1 MGSPAQMQY
10 HRPQQPMQGQF
21 APVSGP
27 SQPQGS
33 PYFQPTT
40 VYQVGQPPPSMY
52 IVRAPPGPMTG
63 IPQYQ
68 TQTFEPR
75 ARERKII
82 QIKDPNS
89 NKDVTQEILNQ
100 RPPGSLTGSTGGT
113 SNNITPDI
121 SGQSSSSSTPPLT
134 LQQQAEANVR
144 AQFAAQV
151 AATLVNSEDKPK
163 KPEVIIHKSPVS
175 NKAVVDTVQLKE
187 TTVTQKNELEK
198 ETRTNPTIGIDTQ
211 IAEKPVEKP
220 LETQPKEVH
229 VKTQPKEAVQG
240 SKLSEGV
247 SGDIALGP
255 KSLVSSVDATTSA
268 KDIIPNVRVEI
279 FTADEVRKK
288 EAQQISLAAA
298 GEVKPERKE
307 KSEETAKE
315 PVSDVMPVAETK
327 ILNGP
332 VAVTNEET
340 DKTEEVVTVESQS
353 VVDTPP
359 VQANVAETT
368 EPTESAV
375 EVPVDQQVSETEVSA
390 QPTDESEDL
399 PTASKLEDVVASE
412 KVNSLDGDLKTA
424 TTAPKNTVDAQATGW
439 YHQ

>member
-1 MGSPAQMQY
+1 MQY

-40 VYQVGQPPPSMY
+40 VYQVGQPTPPMY

-63 IPQYQ
+63 MPQYQ

-75 ARERKII
+75 TRERKII

-89 NKDVTQEILNQ
+89 NEDVTQQILNRQ
-100 RPPGSLTGSTGGT
+100 PSGNLTGSTGGT
-113 SNNITPDI
+113 PNNITPDI
-121 SGQSSSSSTPPLT
+121 SGQSSSSNTPPLT

-151 AATLVNSEDKPK
+151 AATLANSEDKPK
-163 KPEVIIHKSPVS
+163 KPEVIIQKAPVNS
-175 NKAVVDTVQLKE
+175 KAVVDTVQLKE
-187 TTVTQKNELEK
+187 TTATQKNEVVK
-198 ETRTNPTIGIDTQ
+198 DTRTNPTPGIDTQ
-211 IAEKPVEKP
+211 VAEKPVEKP
-220 LETQPKEVH
+220 LETQPKEVL
-229 VKTQPKEAVQG
+229 VKTQPEEALQG
-240 SKLSEGV
+240 SKHSEGV
-247 SGDIALGP
+247 SGDVSSGP

-268 KDIIPNVRVEI
+268 KGIIPNVRVEI

-288 EAQQISLAAA
+288 EAQQISLAA
-298 GEVKPERKE
+298 GSEVNPERKQ

-315 PVSDVMPVAETK
+315 LVSDFMLVTETK

-332 VAVTNEET
+332 VALTNEET
-340 DKTEEVVTVESQS
+340 DKTEEVVTVESQP

-390 QPTDESEDL
+390 QQTEESEDL
-399 PTASKLEDVVASE
+399 PTASKVEDEVASE
-412 KVNSLDGDLKTA
+412 KVNGLDGDLKTA
-424 TTAPKNTVDAQATGW
+424 TAAPKNTVDAQATGW
-439 YHQ
+439 YHQRWCAT